1 MHAHFLMARVAAT
14 ADGTQI
20 QFFFYSG
27 QLNHLTKSFSYDAL
41 GVTTMPERRRDGL
54 LLFL

>member
-1 MHAHFLMARVAAT
+1 MHAHFLMAWVAAT

-20 QFFFYSG
+20 QFFYSS
-27 QLNHLTKSFSYDAL
+27 QFNHMTKSFSYDAL
-41 GVTTMPERRRDGL
+41 GVTTMPERRRAG